1 MDTDIA
7 ENQVKVE
14 FKVTD
19 ATGTR
24 TITFSKVVPIVEII
38 SFFNDAG
45 LACDKIYSISSTS
58 AVDVSLAQTAQ
69 HAVSVIRAICVCLR
83 VPLKE
88 AKDAYDYWLASGK
101 PFFQTTDR
109 DEVNRVFSHE
119 GLVVKFTSLSGK
131 AYFLENGQINPHRG

>member
-1 MDTDIA
+1 MNTDIA
-7 ENQVKVE
+7 EDHVKVE

-24 TITFSKVVPIVEII
+24 TITFNKVVPIVEIV
-38 SFFNDAG
+38 SFFTDAG
-45 LACDKIYSISSTS
+45 LACDKIYNISSAGT
-58 AVDVSLAQTAQ
+58 VDVSLAQPTLQAIP
-69 HAVSVIRAICVCLR
+69 VIRAIRASLHIG
-83 VPLKE
+83 LKE
-88 AKDAYDYWLASGK
+88 AKDAYEYWLATGK